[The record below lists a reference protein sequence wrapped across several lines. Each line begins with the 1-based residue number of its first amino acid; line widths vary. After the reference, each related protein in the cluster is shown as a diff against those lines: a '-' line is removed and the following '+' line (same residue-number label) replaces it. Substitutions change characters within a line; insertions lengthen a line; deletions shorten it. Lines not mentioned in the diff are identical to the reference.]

1 MKEII
6 LSTVILF
13 GLSVEA
19 VAEDWKWMPIAG
31 EEYTPDY
38 AVASLWGSHELDKYD
53 NYSGDVF
60 GVELSMKC
68 GLLQASEHEIR
79 QQISLTNYDH
89 HKDRVIILGLNPH
102 YMFSFADQFY
112 LGFGPSMQLVY
123 VDSDTTSKNA
133 LLGLGI
139 GGSLRKDFTDKIF
152 FGVEINYVK
161 TNASD
166 FDNFR
171 AIGKLG
177 YRLGK

>member
-1 MKEII
+1 MMV
-6 LSTVILF
+6 L

-19 VAEDWKWMPIAG
+19 VAEDWTWLPAI
-31 EEYTPDY
+31 EESYTFDL
-38 AVASLWGSHELDKYD
+38 AVAPIWGSHELNKHD

-68 GLLQASEHEIR
+68 ALVKVSEHEIR

-89 HKDRVIILGLNPH
+89 YQDKVITLALNPH
-102 YMFSFADQFY
+102 YMFPFSDQFY
-112 LGFGPSMQLVY
+112 LGFGPSIQMVY
-123 VDSDTTSKNA
+123 VDSDSTSKDA

-152 FGVEINYVK
+152 FGIELNYVRL
-161 TNASD
+161 NSSD
-166 FDNFR
+166 FNNFR